1 MVQAGYDYSRHWE
14 EPVINKQ
21 PQVRRVKKTY
31 KVVNLKRKI
40 LVKCGIFAFVYALI
54 LVYLCIKSATL
65 GYQIVALEKELEQ
78 YEAANARL
86 QYAIQ
91 EACALD
97 KVERIAMEQLGM
109 YKPERHLVI
118 AYSAS
123 HVATEENSNN
133 NSSDISNNDDNND
146 NNTLISESQK
156 DKPLYK
162 LYTNLMLLAEKN

>member
-14 EPVINKQ
+14 EPSINKQ

-40 LVKCGIFAFVYALI
+40 LFKFGILAFVYALI

-91 EACALD
+91 EACSLER
-97 KVERIAMEQLGM
+97 VEQIAMNQLGM
-109 YKPERHLVI
+109 YKPEKHLVI
-118 AYSAS
+118 AYSDPLF
-123 HVATEENSNN
+123 TIQDDDTNTN
-133 NSSDISNNDDNND
+133 DNNDDNNSV
-146 NNTLISESQK
+146 IAESEE
-156 DKPLYK
+156 KPLYK
-162 LYTNLMLLAEKN
+162 LYTNLLLLAEKN

>member
-14 EPVINKQ
+14 EPVVNRQ

-31 KVVNLKRKI
+31 KVVNFKRKM
-40 LVKCGIFAFVYALI
+40 LVKFVIFAFVYALI

-65 GYQIVALEKELEQ
+65 GYQIVALEKELEN

-91 EACALD
+91 EACSLE
-97 KVERIAMEQLGM
+97 KVEQIAMNELGM
-109 YKPERHLVI
+109 YKPDKHLVI
-118 AYSAS
+118 AYSAPM
-123 HVATEENSNN
+123 VAIQDNEENDNQEINN
-133 NSSDISNNDDNND
+133 VA
-146 NNTLISESQK
+146 LESQ

-162 LYTNLMLLAEKN
+162 LYTNLLLLAEKN

>member
-14 EPVINKQ
+14 EPPTKLQ
-21 PQVRRVKKTY
+21 PQVKRVKKTY
-31 KVVNLKRKI
+31 KVVNLKRKF
-40 LVKCGIFAFVYALI
+40 LVKFGILAFVYALI

-91 EACALD
+91 ETCSLD
-97 KVERIAMEQLGM
+97 RVEQIAMNQLGM
-109 YKPERHLVI
+109 YKPDKHLLV
-118 AYSAS
+118 AYSEPI
-123 HVATEENSNN
+123 VTIKDND
-133 NSSDISNNDDNND
+133 NSSV
-146 NNTLISESQK
+146 ISESE

-162 LYTNLMLLAEKN
+162 LYTSLLLLAEKN